1 MTYTK
6 ESEREGEKKKNEPH
20 PAQSA
25 KLNYETKS

>member
-1 MTYTK
+1 MITK
-6 ESEREGEKKKNEPH
+6 EREREGEKKNEPH